1 MPVQDVDESGQ
12 RTRADDDEGTSDAGN
27 SGPASPSVP
36 AIPAAWR
43 NKRFRLSAIAAA
55 VVLAAGIGFG
65 AGRAMGLGDTVI
77 LTAIPRPWAGSEAF
91 IESGDGT
98 ALDNQGNILDS
109 TALGMVHILSGGT
122 SVGMGLVL
130 TQSGKVLTTY
140 QPAAGASGLAVRYVL
155 SGTTFKATVIGEA
168 DGLALLQMHGP
179 VGRAFATV
187 SVGNS
192 ATIVAGS
199 YASRETSY
207 HVPGEVIDTEVG
219 TSGTNRNVTI
229 DLGTLVNLNASE
241 TANGHTRTGLM
252 ESVLQSVL
260 SVELGG
266 PLVDLNG
273 RVIGI
278 TVAETGSGRNPD
290 GYAIPINTAL
300 AIAAQIDNGNS

>member
-1 MPVQDVDESGQ
+1 MPVQGVDVSGQ
-12 RTRADDDEGTSDAGN
+12 RADDGERTSEAAK
-27 SGPASPSVP
+27 SGPAVP
-36 AIPAAWR
+36 HAWR
-43 NKRFRLSAIAAA
+43 NKRFRLAVIGAA

-65 AGRAMGLGDTVI
+65 VGRVMGLGNTVI
-77 LTAIPRPWAGSEAF
+77 LTAIPKPWAGSEAF

-109 TALGMVHILSGGT
+109 TALGMVHVLSGGT
-122 SVGMGLVL
+122 PAGMGLVL

-140 QPAAGASGLAVRYVL
+140 QPAAGASGLTAKYVL
-155 SGTTFKATVIGEA
+155 SGATFKATVIGEA
-168 DGLALLQMHGP
+168 DGLTLLQMQGP
-179 VGRAFATV
+179 AGRAFATV

-229 DLGTLVNLNASE
+229 DLGTLINLNASV
-241 TANGHTRTGLM
+241 TANGRTRSGLM
-252 ESVLQSVL
+252 ESALESVL

-278 TVAETGSGRNPD
+278 TVAETGSERNPD